1 MEKLRKQTGS
11 GKVVDKIMVEETI
24 RTIRE
29 TERQAQEI
37 VGNAQRESERIRKEA
52 EERSGQIREEIIRNA
67 REEAAAVMEQ
77 AHVSGDE
84 SARGAE
90 AVIRSD
96 TDRLKTSAKEKEK
109 EAVEM
114 VISMLV

>member
-1 MEKLRKQTGS
+1 
-11 GKVVDKIMVEETI
+11 MVEETI

-29 TERQAQEI
+29 TEKQAREI
-37 VGNAQRESERIRKEA
+37 VENARKESGRIRKEA

-67 REEAAAVMEQ
+67 REEAETVMEQ
-77 AHVSGDE
+77 ARVSGDE
-84 SARGAE
+84 SVRGAE

-114 VISMLV
+114 VISMLA

>member
-1 MEKLRKQTGS
+1 
-11 GKVVDKIMVEETI
+11 MVEETI

-29 TERQAQEI
+29 TEKQAREI
-37 VGNAQRESERIRKEA
+37 VENARKESGRIRKEA

-67 REEAAAVMEQ
+67 REEAESVREQ
-77 AHVSGDE
+77 AHISGDA
-84 SARGAE
+84 SVRGAK
-90 AVIRSD
+90 AVIRND
-96 TDRLKTSAKEKEK
+96 TDRLRTSAKEKEK

>member
-1 MEKLRKQTGS
+1 
-11 GKVVDKIMVEETI
+11 
-24 RTIRE
+24 
-29 TERQAQEI
+29 
-37 VGNAQRESERIRKEA
+37 
-52 EERSGQIREEIIRNA
+52 
-67 REEAAAVMEQ
+67 MEQ

>member
-1 MEKLRKQTGS
+1 
-11 GKVVDKIMVEETI
+11 MVEETI

-29 TERQAQEI
+29 TEKQAQEI
-37 VGNAQRESERIRKEA
+37 VENARQESERIRKEA

-67 REEAAAVMEQ
+67 REEAAEVMEQ
-77 AHVSGDE
+77 AHVSGDG

-90 AVIRSD
+90 TVIRSD
-96 TDRLKTSAKEKEK
+96 TDRLKASAGEKEK

>member
-1 MEKLRKQTGS
+1 
-11 GKVVDKIMVEETI
+11 MVEETI

-29 TERQAQEI
+29 TEKQAQEI
-37 VGNAQRESERIRKEA
+37 VENACKESGRIRKEA

-67 REEAAAVMEQ
+67 REEAETVMEQ

-84 SARGAE
+84 SVRGAE

-114 VISMLV
+114 VISMLA

>member
-1 MEKLRKQTGS
+1 
-11 GKVVDKIMVEETI
+11 MVEETI

-29 TERQAQEI
+29 TEKQAQEI
-37 VGNAQRESERIRKEA
+37 VENARKESERIRKEA

-67 REEAAAVMEQ
+67 REEAESVREQ
-77 AHVSGDE
+77 AHISGDA
-84 SARGAE
+84 SVRGAK
-90 AVIRSD
+90 AVIRND
-96 TDRLKTSAKEKEK
+96 TDRLRTSAKEKEK

>member
-1 MEKLRKQTGS
+1 
-11 GKVVDKIMVEETI
+11 MVEETI

-29 TERQAQEI
+29 TEKQAREI
-37 VGNAQRESERIRKEA
+37 VENARKESERIRKEA

-67 REEAAAVMEQ
+67 REEAETVMEQ

-84 SARGAE
+84 SVRGAE

-114 VISMLV
+114 VISMLA

>member
-1 MEKLRKQTGS
+1 
-11 GKVVDKIMVEETI
+11 MVEETI

-29 TERQAQEI
+29 TEKQAREI
-37 VGNAQRESERIRKEA
+37 VENARKESGRIRKEA

-67 REEAAAVMEQ
+67 REEAETVMEQ

-84 SARGAE
+84 SVRETE
-90 AVIRSD
+90 AVIRND

-109 EAVEM
+109 EAVET
-114 VISMLV
+114 VISMLA